1 MKVGLVVV
9 AVLAMI
15 GCSVSKEPPSAIVQ
29 KTEACGAGTLG
40 STSTA
45 AIQDWFGKHRD
56 CAVTVDAMCK
66 PVREKATAQWTD
78 STEGRVCMAARNIA
92 QWIRKPSEDHEK
104 FQSGWK

>member
-1 MKVGLVVV
+1 MKLVLVVA
-9 AVLAMI
+9 AVLIMI
-15 GCSVSKEPPSAIVQ
+15 GCSVSKEPPSPIVQ
-29 KTEACGAGTLG
+29 KAQSCGAGPLG
-40 STSTA
+40 NASTA
-45 AIQDWFGKHRD
+45 AIQDWLGRHRE
-56 CAVTVDAMCK
+56 CAVSVDAICK